1 MSYHKVFLFFSFAF
15 LFWVFI
21 GNVLFD
27 FFLIVIF
34 LSFIFVF
41 GLIFLLFVK
50 KYHFFVCII
59 GIGIFLGGFYSGI
72 YNYFIDQKIVKL
84 QDFYGQSV
92 VVTWEVQELYKKSKN
107 YNSYMVQTHTLD
119 NYTGFWVN
127 FLLYYPKNYV
137 LEKGQVISFSSKIS
151 QIENFSETFHYQKF
165 LQTKNIYFQVFVNS
179 VDFISTKEL
188 SKIQKIILNTR
199 QNILDIVYNMY
210 PKDEAVFL
218 AGILIGAREDMG
230 EELSWNF
237 NRSGLTHLV
246 AVSGFNITIII
257 IFLWFLFQFFPL
269 LIRTILVS
277 FCVIFFV
284 LVVGDNVPVVRAW
297 IMGLVWYFI
306 LVTGRKSDSLAI
318 LLFTAFLM
326 VLYNPYTLNY
336 DISFHL
342 SFLAVIGL
350 LYFQEFWKKICFF
363 LPSTFAIKESFVLTL
378 SAMTTTLPIMIF
390 SFGQVSIFA
399 PLTNMLVWGVIPFA
413 MLFWFLSLL
422 WDLIR
427 YEIGFVFWF
436 INYFVLKY
444 VVGVANFFGSLDFS
458 LIEIDFGWY
467 GVYLEILYFMML
479 LFFIV
484 YFKQEKN
491 PIE

>member
-1 MSYHKVFLFFSFAF
+1 MSYHKVFLLFFFSF

-21 GNVLFD
+21 GNILFD
-27 FFLIVIF
+27 FFLILIF
-34 LSFIFVF
+34 LSLIFVF
-41 GLIFLLFVK
+41 LLIFLLFIK
-50 KYHFFVCII
+50 RGYFFVCII
-59 GIGIFLGGFYSGI
+59 GVGIFLWWFYSGT
-72 YNYFIDQKIVKL
+72 YNYFVSQKIVKL
-84 QDFYGQSV
+84 QDFYEQSAV
-92 VVTWEVQELYKKSKN
+92 ITWEIQELYKKSIN
-107 YNSYMVQTHTLD
+107 YNSYIVQTRTID

-127 FLLYYPKNYV
+127 FLLYYPKNYI
-137 LEKGQVISFSSKIS
+137 LEKGQSISFSSKIS
-151 QIENFSETFHYQKF
+151 QIENFSETFNYQKF

-179 VDFISTKEL
+179 VDLISTKEL
-188 SKIQKIILNTR
+188 SKIQRIILNTR
-199 QNILDIVYNMY
+199 QSILDIVYNMY
-210 PKDEAVFL
+210 PKEEAVFL

-269 LIRTILVS
+269 VIRTILVS

-284 LVVGDNVPVVRAW
+284 LVAGDNVPVVRAW

-306 LVTGRKSDSLAI
+306 LVSGRKADSLAL
-318 LLFTAFLM
+318 LLFTAFVMILC
-326 VLYNPYTLNY
+326 NPYTLNY

-342 SFLAVIGL
+342 SFLAVLGL

-363 LPSTFAIKESFVLTL
+363 LPNTFAIKESFVLTL
-378 SAMTTTLPIMIF
+378 SAMTTTIPVMIF

-399 PLTNMLVWGVIPFA
+399 PITNMLVGGVIPFA

-422 WDLIR
+422 WNLIW

-458 LIEIDFGWY
+458 LIEIDFGLY
-467 GVYLEILYFMML
+467 GVYLEILYFIIL
-479 LFFIV
+479 VFLIL

-491 PIE
+491 PAE